1 MLKKTLIVAT
11 GLMAVAM
18 VPAIASAQS
27 DTASEHRQCELELA
41 EASEAVGQSFAA
53 RDLNSF
59 MASFLDDAVQV
70 NTLGQV
76 FSGKPAVTDFYRA
89 VMASNYIFTNQVLS
103 TVVDGCKDAVVVD
116 RVKFV
121 IPAAG
126 IELHAIDVAIWVRV
140 NGEWKLRADTTTR
153 IANP

>member
-11 GLMAVAM
+11 GLMAAAM

-27 DTASEHRQCELELA
+27 DTAAEHRQCERELA
-41 EASEAVGQSFAA
+41 EASEALGQSFAA
-53 RDLNSF
+53 RDLDSF
-59 MASFLDDAVQV
+59 MSPFQDDAVQV

-89 VMASNYIFTNQVLS
+89 VMASNYTFSNQVLS
-103 TVVDGCKDAVVVD
+103 TVIDGCKDAIVVD

-126 IELHAIDVAIWVRV
+126 IEIHAIDVAIWVRV
-140 NGEWKLRADTTTR
+140 RGEWKLRADTTTR
-153 IANP
+153 IASP